1 MTKLAHITNRPGHE
15 VGEKVLALC
24 GKEFKVKAL
33 WADIP
38 VEKPIC
44 RACVDTALKA
54 LTEADKLIGTTRD
67 RVRRMSI
74 SFEVLNEVLREDL
87 ILDEISEADLDH
99 LDRQV
104 GDALAKAQE
113 KRAKETCTCTWTSP
127 EVFTEDPNCPIHGG
141 SLDLTQELVEDGHT
155 PLPEVTE

>member
-1 MTKLAHITNRPGHE
+1 MTKLAHISNRPGHE

-44 RACVDTALKA
+44 RPCVDKALKA
-54 LTEADKLIGTTRD
+54 LTEVDGLITSTRS
-67 RVRRMSI
+67 RVRRLSVHV
-74 SFEVLNEVLREDL
+74 EVLNEELNQDL
-87 ILDEISEADLDH
+87 ILDEISETDLDH

-104 GDALAKAQE
+104 GDALAKAAA
-113 KRAKETCTCTWTSP
+113 KRVQATCICTWTSQ
-127 EVFTEDPNCPIHGG
+127 EVFEVNEDCPIHGG
-141 SLDLTQELVEDGHT
+141 HLDAEPVEIIEEQE
-155 PLPEVTE
+155 

>member
-1 MTKLAHITNRPGHE
+1 MTKFAHISNRPGHE

-44 RACVDTALKA
+44 RPCVDLALKA

-67 RVRRMSI
+67 RVRRLSI

-104 GDALAKAQE
+104 GDALAKAE
-113 KRAKETCTCTWTSP
+113 AKRVKQTCTCTWDHLQR
-127 EVFTEDPNCPIHGG
+127 TENPDCPIHGG
-141 SLDLTQELVEDGHT
+141 HLDAEPVEIVDV
-155 PLPEVTE
+155 PLPEEDQE